1 MLQKTEKSLIYNNM
15 TNLTAKIRKESGKS
29 YQKGDFIPA
38 VLYGPQ
44 LENISLEIEKK
55 VIQKTFKEVG
65 ETLIDLEVEG
75 KTYSVLV
82 YDTQVDPITLELIHV
97 DFYQPNLK
105 ELVEAEVHLEI
116 TGIAPAVKLGGT
128 LISNMK
134 ELTVKA
140 LPKDLPNKIIIDVS
154 SLNTFEDFI
163 TIKDINLPQGVSIV
177 SDDPLEVVVQV
188 VEMNDVEEELSKP
201 IEAINKEP
209 EKVEKKK
216 KEEVENKD

>member
-1 MLQKTEKSLIYNNM
+1 M
-15 TNLTAKIRKESGKS
+15 TKLTAKIRKETGRN
-29 YQKGDFIPA
+29 YEKGDFIPA
-38 VLYGPQ
+38 VLYGPKV
-44 LENISLEIEKK
+44 ENLSLEVEKK
-55 VIQKTFKEVG
+55 IIQKMFKEVG

-75 KTYSVLV
+75 KVYPVLI

-105 ELVEAEVHLEI
+105 EEVETEVHLEI
-116 TGIAPAVKLGGT
+116 VGVAPAVKLGGT
-128 LISNMK
+128 LITNMK

-140 LPKDLPNKIIIDVS
+140 LPTNLPNKIVIDVS

-163 TIKDINLPQGVSIV
+163 TIKDIKVPEGVSIV
-177 SDDPLEVVVQV
+177 SEDPEEVVVQV
-188 VEMNDVEEELSKP
+188 VEMGNVEEELAKP

-216 KEEVENKD
+216 KEEVEDKE